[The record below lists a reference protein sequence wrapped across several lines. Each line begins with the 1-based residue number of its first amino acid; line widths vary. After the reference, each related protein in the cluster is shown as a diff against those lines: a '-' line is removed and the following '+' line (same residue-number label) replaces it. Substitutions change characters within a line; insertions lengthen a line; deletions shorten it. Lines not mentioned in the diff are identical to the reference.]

1 MVESSTKA
9 RSAGTIIDRVR
20 RRTGGALS
28 MVLLAVVAAALLV
41 PIVWMVVVALTP
53 EGFSGSPRQGLL
65 PPQFTF
71 DNFVTVVTEKPLLR
85 WIGNST
91 FVALFAAVVSC
102 AAGFAAGYTLSR
114 YRVRGV
120 GIAAAAI
127 LVCQLI
133 PHVTLVL
140 PLYSQFR
147 AFGLLDS
154 LVGVAIAHVALLLP
168 IVTWLSKGFFDTLP
182 KELDEAAAIDGASRL
197 RTFIAIAL
205 PLTLPGLGSSFI
217 YSFIMSWSD
226 LLFARTL
233 STNPNNWTAPV
244 GLASFNSDYY
254 TTVEPMMAAA
264 LVFSIPVVVV
274 FIVMQRSFVSG
285 LTGGSVKG

>member
-1 MVESSTKA
+1 MLENPT
-9 RSAGTIIDRVR
+9 RTTPR
-20 RRTGGALS
+20 RQRIRNGAGGAF
-28 MVLLAVVAAALLV
+28 AVALVSVIAAVLLV

-53 EGFSGSPRQGLL
+53 EGFSGTPRPTIL
-65 PPQFTF
+65 PPTFTI
-71 DNFVTVVTEKPLLR
+71 DNFVSVVLEKPLLR

-91 FVALFAAVVSC
+91 IVALLAGVASC

-114 YRVRGV
+114 FRVRGV
-120 GIAAAAI
+120 GVAAAAI

-133 PHVTLVL
+133 PHVSIVL

-147 AFGLLDS
+147 SVGLLGS
-154 LVGVAIAHVALLLP
+154 LLGIAVAHIAILLP

-182 KELDEAAAIDGASRL
+182 RELEAAAAIDGASRL
-197 RTFIAIAL
+197 RTFVSIAM
-205 PLTLPGLGSSFI
+205 PLTLPGLGSAFI

-233 STNPNNWTAPV
+233 SSNPNNWTAPV

-264 LVFSIPVVVV
+264 IVFSIPVVVV
-274 FIVMQRSFVSG
+274 FVVMQRSFVSG